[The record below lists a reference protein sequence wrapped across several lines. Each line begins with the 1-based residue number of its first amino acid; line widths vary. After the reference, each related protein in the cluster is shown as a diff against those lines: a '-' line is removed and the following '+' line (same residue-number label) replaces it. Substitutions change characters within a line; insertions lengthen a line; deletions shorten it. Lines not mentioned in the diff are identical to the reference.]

1 MKVEFEIDDN
11 ALSAVKLLQ
20 LMYDMTGYSL
30 SSLNDANI
38 MLDHAENQD
47 YEIVF
52 SETEEKYGFLIFDEN
67 DIQTFIIPLY

>member
-30 SSLNDANI
+30 SSLDESSI

-47 YEIVF
+47 YEIAF
-52 SETEEKYGFLIFDEN
+52 SETEKKYGFLIFDEN